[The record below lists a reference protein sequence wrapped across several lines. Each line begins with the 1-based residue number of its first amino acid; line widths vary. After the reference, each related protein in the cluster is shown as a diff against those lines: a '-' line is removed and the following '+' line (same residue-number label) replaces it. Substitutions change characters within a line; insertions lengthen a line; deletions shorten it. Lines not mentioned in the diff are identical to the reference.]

1 MKLATVAAAMLCGA
15 VQASEPD
22 LLTFDRIA
30 YELAVLD
37 LVEHELELA
46 EPVADRPTVEPAPG
60 KVPRFNPC
68 AHLPPDEPSGVC
80 HCPPA
85 PASAWPK
92 CADRPPT
99 HRCCRTT
106 ISSTCCWP
114 KTR

>member
-85 PASAWPK
+85 PPWGW
-92 CADRPPT
+92 CY
-99 HRCCRTT
+99 
-106 ISSTCCWP
+106 
-114 KTR
+114 